1 MEHQKTPEKRRTQN
15 QKPQIPDGW
24 LAIGT
29 IVAPQGLDG
38 EVRVY
43 PDSDFPERF
52 IEPGQRWLLSP
63 GKTEPEPIE
72 LIEGR
77 DIPGKGLYVLA
88 LEGIEDRSQA
98 EALRDCVL
106 LVPESDRPQLG
117 EDEYHVVDLIGLE
130 VFLQETGASIGTV
143 TDVIPAGNDLLEVQL
158 HQQDKEE
165 FNSQKLAFERS
176 EGSEVKIS
184 DSLLPSPD
192 SRVPTPAKKV
202 LIPFVRAIAPVVDLE
217 MKRIEIAPPPGL
229 LEL

>member
-1 MEHQKTPEKRRTQN
+1 MEHQKTPEKRRTPN

-52 IEPGQRWLLSP
+52 VEPGQRWLLRP

-77 DIPGKGLYVLA
+77 DIPGKGLYVIA
-88 LEGIEDRSQA
+88 LEGIEDRTQA

-106 LVPESDRPQLG
+106 LVLESDRPQLG

-130 VFLQETGASIGTV
+130 VFLQETGESIGTV

-158 HQQDKEE
+158 HQLGDKGDKGDKEDKGAIT
-165 FNSQKLAFERS
+165 NYQQ
-176 EGSEVKIS
+176 
-184 DSLLPSPD
+184 
-192 SRVPTPAKKV
+192 PTTNNNPKKV
-202 LIPFVRAIAPVVDLE
+202 LIPFVKAIAPVVDLE
-217 MKRIEIAPPPGL
+217 MRRIEIAPPPGL

>member
-1 MEHQKTPEKRRTQN
+1 MKPQKTPEKPKTQN
-15 QKPQIPDGW
+15 SKPQIPDGW

-52 IEPGQRWLLSP
+52 VEPGQRWLLRP

-72 LIEGR
+72 LVEGR
-77 DIPGKGLYVLA
+77 DIPGKGLYVIA

-130 VFLQETGASIGTV
+130 VFLQETGESIGMV
-143 TDVIPAGNDLLEVQL
+143 SDVIPAGNDLLEVQL
-158 HQQDKEE
+158 FQEVK
-165 FNSQKLAFERS
+165 SQK
-176 EGSEVKIS
+176 SEVKIS
-184 DSLLPSPD
+184 DPPL
-192 SRVPTPAKKV
+192 PTPASQLPTPPKKV
-202 LIPFVRAIAPVVDLE
+202 LIPFVKAIAPVVDLE
-217 MKRIEIAPPPGL
+217 ARRIEIAPPPGL

>member
-1 MEHQKTPEKRRTQN
+1 MEHQKTSEKTKTQN
-15 QKPQIPDGW
+15 SKPQIPDGW

-52 IEPGQRWLLSP
+52 VDPGQRWLLRP
-63 GKTEPEPIE
+63 GKTEPEAVE

-77 DIPGKGLYVLA
+77 DIPGKGLYVVA
-88 LEGIEDRSQA
+88 LEGIEDRTQA

-106 LVPESDRPQLG
+106 LVPASDRPQLG

-130 VFLQETGASIGTV
+130 VFLQETGESIGTV
-143 TDVIPAGNDLLEVQL
+143 TDLIPAGNDLLEVQL
-158 HQQDKEE
+158 HQKEE
-165 FNSQKLAFERS
+165 VKSQK
-176 EGSEVKIS
+176 SEVKINDSPLPIS
-184 DSLLPSPD
+184 DSRL
-192 SRVPTPAKKV
+192 PTPPKKV
-202 LIPFVRAIAPVVDLE
+202 LIPFVKAIATVVDIE
-217 MKRIEIAPPPGL
+217 MKRIEISPPPGL